1 MIIILSVRNIHG
13 SYTVSKR
20 DEPDGCGDCYNLK
33 TKIKL
38 NWIHFL
44 SGSKHHVYITK
55 TSQAVLHREVM
66 CLAENVLS
74 NTQIQPMRTVRLI
87 LFEC

>member
-1 MIIILSVRNIHG
+1 MIIILSERNVHS

-44 SGSKHHVYITK
+44 SGSKHHVSVTK

-66 CLAENVLS
+66 CIAVNVLY
-74 NTQIQPMRTVRLI
+74 NTYIQPMRTVRLS